1 MKQTTTSRRSFLK
14 RSTGAF
20 AAATAPSLWT
30 GGRIRG
36 EDKNEQLNVAAIGVG
51 GRGSGIG
58 RQASQFGN
66 TIACCDVDS
75 QRAAAFSQKHG
86 DGCSTYSDYRRI
98 LERKDIDVVTIGTP
112 DHWHTKISIE
122 AMLAGKDVYCEKPL
136 SLTIH
141 EGQQINQVVRKTGR
155 VFQVGTQQRSDYG
168 HKFLKAVAIA
178 RSGRLGS
185 KLKAT
190 VSVGKA
196 KKGGPFT
203 AGDVPRHLDWDMWLG
218 QAPWT
223 PYVKERAHY
232 EFRWW
237 FEYSGGQVTD
247 WGVHHTDI
255 AVWALGLEETG
266 PTRIDGRGV
275 FNRKKGCY
283 NVAHSFDCT
292 LDYDGGHQ
300 IVLNSDSNDLTIEGE
315 KGRIQVNRSRIAG
328 KPIEDILE
336 SKTERDSLE
345 NEVHKLYR
353 GMRMGGHM
361 QNFFDCVRDR
371 KLPISDVFTHHRSVS
386 ACHLANISMLLGR
399 PLQWDP
405 KKEDFVADSDASNM
419 LKREQRAPYKIV
431 V

>member
-1 MKQTTTSRRSFLK
+1 IDTHTCWVREVRSPRDVQSLRVKSVKAYKAPFVVFQLVFSGDGLSATKIGPSIDSHLIQSRIQSPSRKEQALKQTTTSRRSFLK

-203 AGDVPRHLDWDMWLG
+203 AVDVPRHLDWDMWLG

-247 WGVHHTDI
+247 WGVHHTD
-255 AVWALGLEETG
+255 
-266 PTRIDGRGV
+266 
-275 FNRKKGCY
+275 
-283 NVAHSFDCT
+283 
-292 LDYDGGHQ
+292 
-300 IVLNSDSNDLTIEGE
+300 
-315 KGRIQVNRSRIAG
+315 
-328 KPIEDILE
+328 
-336 SKTERDSLE
+336 
-345 NEVHKLYR
+345 
-353 GMRMGGHM
+353 
-361 QNFFDCVRDR
+361 
-371 KLPISDVFTHHRSVS
+371 
-386 ACHLANISMLLGR
+386 
-399 PLQWDP
+399 
-405 KKEDFVADSDASNM
+405 
-419 LKREQRAPYKIV
+419 
-431 V
+431 